1 MRKLKKGLSH
11 FLKDS
16 YIFQRDEEVLVIIC
30 FLKQMLE
37 KETAIHSSI
46 LAEKISQIEEP
57 DGLQSVELQRI
68 RHDLVPE
75 PQ

>member
-1 MRKLKKGLSH
+1 MVKNSPANAGDGSLGQEDL
-11 FLKDS
+11 
-16 YIFQRDEEVLVIIC
+16 
-30 FLKQMLE
+30 LE